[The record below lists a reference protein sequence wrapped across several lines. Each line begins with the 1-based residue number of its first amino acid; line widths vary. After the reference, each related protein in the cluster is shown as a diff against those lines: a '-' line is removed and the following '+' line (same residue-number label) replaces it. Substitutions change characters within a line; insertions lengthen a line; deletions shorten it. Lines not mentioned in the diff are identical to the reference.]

1 VLTDALFYGS
11 LSSRVD
17 NNGVFI
23 SELAEKD
30 ALKIISELE
39 KFDIIKNVEEDSEGF
54 KEWLESADPKSFVS
68 NSYEEDDLKLAWDAC
83 LAHAESKL
91 GVDPEAYESIFE
103 YVDHLKDM
111 NYELEQNYLVEKD
124 KNQKL
129 LQELEKFNKADETKY
144 FKIIND
150 LELENK
156 NLRATLTYAKG
167 EYFKIIN
174 ELEIENRNLRA
185 TLTYAKGVL
194 DSNLPI
200 SPNKDTHE
208 KINSA
213 LGK

>member
-1 VLTDALFYGS
+1 MKKSFLVKVLTDALFYGS

-30 ALKIISELE
+30 AMKIISELE
-39 KFDIIKNVEEDSEGF
+39 KFEVLKDVEEDSEGF
-54 KEWLESADPKSFVS
+54 KEWLESVDPKSFVS

-83 LAHAESKL
+83 LEHAENKI
-91 GVDPEAYESIFE
+91 GVDHEAYESIFE
-103 YVDHLKDM
+103 YVDHIKDI
-111 NYELEQNYLVEKD
+111 NFELEQNYLVEKD

-129 LQELEKFNKADETKY
+129 LQELEKFNKADE
-144 FKIIND
+144 
-150 LELENK
+150 NK
-156 NLRATLTYAKG
+156 
-167 EYFKIIN
+167 YFKIIN
-174 ELEIENRNLRA
+174 ELELENRNLRA

-208 KINSA
+208 KINAA